1 MLAFFLRSMD
11 LEEASVRSNL
21 ALSQKKLIHEL
32 DGELYD
38 ESEEYRALCT
48 DVVCIDVVKSIS
60 LVLRLSHC
68 HVCMDSLARRTRS
81 HLNSSTTRFVTVN

>member
-1 MLAFFLRSMD
+1 MD

-48 DVVCIDVVKSIS
+48 DVVCIDVVKSMPYFYAP
-60 LVLRLSHC
+60 LMYRG
-68 HVCMDSLARRTRS
+68 CMNSLAHRTRS
-81 HLNSSTTRFVTVN
+81 HSNSSTTRFVMANWMRHLV